1 MRFISEVAGRYL
13 FSSKGTHFIN
23 IISGVTILGLTTGT
37 AALILVLSVFN
48 GFEELIAGMINQFN
62 PELKIVPAQGK
73 YFDENDSLINRIR
86 ALDGVEAISK
96 MIEETAAFEYQNI
109 NNAGTLKGVDDDF
122 HIVTSIDSALIEG
135 SFILHDDQF
144 NYAVLGSGMARNL
157 SVDVLNVF
165 ENLSVHM
172 PDRKAAA
179 TSINPFRTRVI
190 KPVGVFSIQQDIDN
204 EVVIVPLHFAQS
216 ILGRQGELSSIGV
229 RLTEG
234 ADSDLVQQ
242 SLEQLLADGLVVQ
255 NRYQQDEDF
264 LKLMN
269 IEKWMAFLI
278 ACLMILLI
286 AFNLIG
292 CLWMIILDKKKDIAI
307 LRAMGASSVLIRQ
320 IFMRLGLFYTFTGL
334 GLGTLLAALLYLIQ
348 KQFGIIT
355 IPQGFVVDT
364 YPIQMRW
371 FDIVVVSLTVILIGV
386 VASVPAARRAA
397 KLTESIRD
405 E

>member
-86 ALDGVEAISK
+86 SLDGVEAISK

-172 PDRKAAA
+172 PDRKAAS
-179 TSINPFRTRVI
+179 TSLNPFRTRVI

>member
-1 MRFISEVAGRYL
+1 MRFVSEVASRYL

-62 PELKIVPAQGK
+62 PELKIVPVQGK
-73 YFDENDSLINRIR
+73 YFEENDSLINRIR
-86 ALDGVEAISK
+86 SLDGVEAISK

-179 TSINPFRTRVI
+179 TSLNPFRTRVI

-216 ILGRQGELSSIGV
+216 ILGRQRELSSIGV
-229 RLTEG
+229 RLAED
-234 ADSDLVQQ
+234 ADTDLVQQ
-242 SLEQLLADGLVVQ
+242 ALEQLLDDNLVVQ

-307 LRAMGASSVLIRQ
+307 LRAMGATSVLIRQ

-334 GLGTLLAALLYLIQ
+334 GLGSLLAVLVYLIQ

-371 FDIVVVSLTVILIGV
+371 FDIVVVSLTVIMIGV

>member
-73 YFDENDSLINRIR
+73 YFDENDSLIIRIR

-172 PDRKAAA
+172 PDRKAAS
-179 TSINPFRTRVI
+179 TSLNPFRTRVI
-190 KPVGVFSIQQDIDN
+190 KPVGVFSIQQNIDN

>member
-86 ALDGVEAISK
+86 SLDGVEAISK

-405 E
+405 

>member
-190 KPVGVFSIQQDIDN
+190 KPVGVFSIQQNIDN